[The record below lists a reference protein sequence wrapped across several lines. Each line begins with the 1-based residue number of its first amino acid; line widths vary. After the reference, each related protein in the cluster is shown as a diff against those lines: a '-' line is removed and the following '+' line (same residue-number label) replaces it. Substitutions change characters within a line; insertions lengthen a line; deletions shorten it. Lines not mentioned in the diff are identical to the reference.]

1 MSNTLPNPATPAQQ
15 ATRGVLAIKPFRK
28 LWNSMLFSSLG
39 DWLGLLVT
47 TALAQQLS
55 GGDYAKANFAIA
67 GVLIARLLPAV
78 FLGPIAGVIADK
90 LDRRKLMVN
99 CDILR
104 TALYIS
110 IPIVNNY
117 FWLYTAMILVE
128 CLTLFWSPAKEASV
142 PNLVPRDKLEN
153 ANQVSLLAAYGTAPV
168 AAILFSLLTLLSG
181 AIAAISPLLPS
192 NSVDIALYINALS
205 FLFAAWT
212 IRGLKEIPKGA
223 APKKTVS

>member
-1 MSNTLPNPATPAQQ
+1 MPKTLPTPA
-15 ATRGVLAIKPFRK
+15 APAPDVTRGVLAIKAFRK
-28 LWNSMLFSSLG
+28 LWNSMVFSSLG
-39 DWLGLLVT
+39 DWLGLLAT

-67 GVLIARLLPAV
+67 GVFIARLLPAV

-110 IPIVNNY
+110 IPIVHNY

-128 CLTLFWSPAKEASV
+128 CITLFWSPAKEASV

-153 ANQVSLLAAYGTAPV
+153 A
-168 AAILFSLLTLLSG
+168 
-181 AIAAISPLLPS
+181 
-192 NSVDIALYINALS
+192 
-205 FLFAAWT
+205 
-212 IRGLKEIPKGA
+212 
-223 APKKTVS
+223 